1 MNISNKKIL
10 DSFSHCLKYYEPN
23 QKSDHWKKYNTR
35 LNLYKSTNLKNFR
48 NNSLSQGLDDEFSK
62 KEIENLFNNLNLE
75 EKKFFI
81 VKNIV
86 ADYLLPAHF
95 GDRLEIYTTLI
106 ELKRASMILKQEI
119 VRDNKKIF
127 KGNVRL
133 ALLNSSGKPE
143 KFSMD
148 LASNIK
154 NFFKFIYKNGRL
166 KIWKKPFYHKVS
178 Q

>member
-1 MNISNKKIL
+1 MCNKLKEKIFQYNCEVFYEDTDMGGRVYHANYLKFIERARSKLIESLNIDQRVL
-10 DSFSHCLKYYEPN
+10 L
-23 QKSDHWKKYNTR
+23 
-35 LNLYKSTNLKNFR
+35 
-48 NNSLSQGLDDEFSK
+48 
-62 KEIENLFNNLNLE
+62 LE

-86 ADYLLPAHF
+86 ADYLLPAYF

-119 VRDNKKIF
+119 LRDDQKIF
-127 KGNVRL
+127 KCNVRL
-133 ALLNSSGKPE
+133 ALLNSASKPE

-154 NFFKFIYKNGRL
+154 NFFKFI
-166 KIWKKPFYHKVS
+166 
-178 Q
+178 